1 MKSKALWITTMV
13 LLAVT
18 VACGSK
24 EFPAGAYKPAQ
35 PSPTDR
41 IVEFNFAQD
50 GTFTISYYDGKK
62 ATGTYAVSG
71 DNITFNESE
80 DSPCFGS
87 SVIMSWAFS
96 GNNLTLKT
104 VEDTCRYAPSTDWAI
119 EWSREP

>member
-1 MKSKALWITTMV
+1 MKSKALWIAAMVFLVVTT
-13 LLAVT
+13 
-18 VACGSK
+18 ACGSK
-24 EFPAGAYKPAQ
+24 EFPAGTYKPAQ

-71 DNITFNESE
+71 DNITLEESE

-87 SVIMSWAFS
+87 SVIMSWTS
-96 GNNLTLKT
+96 NGNNLTLKT
-104 VEDTCRYAPSTDWAI
+104 VEDTCSYAPSTDWAR